1 MAKAR
6 VMEKGYSLKSSLV
19 ASRVEAFLRA
29 GDRGECVFFFGSD
42 RLMGG
47 EETLWKDD

>member
-6 VMEKGYSLKSSLV
+6 VMENGYSLKSSLV
-19 ASRVEAFLRA
+19 ASRVEAFLRP
-29 GDRGECVFFFGSD
+29 GCHGERVFFFGSD